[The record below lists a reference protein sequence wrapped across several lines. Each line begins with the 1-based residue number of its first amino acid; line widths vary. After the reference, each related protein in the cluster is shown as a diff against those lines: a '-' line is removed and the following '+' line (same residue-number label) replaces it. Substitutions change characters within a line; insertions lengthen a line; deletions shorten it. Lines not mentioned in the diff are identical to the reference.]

1 MKEIFVFDWVECFYF
16 CKRRIRVDD
25 DTKMMNVDDEYCRR
39 ERECDVKMLI
49 VCGMVKQMTT
59 IMAINLLL
67 FLIHL
72 HC

>member
-1 MKEIFVFDWVECFYF
+1 M
-16 CKRRIRVDD
+16 DD
-25 DTKMMNVDDEYCRR
+25 DTKMMNIDDEYCRR